1 MDDDKVGKMKMKG
14 YFVLLVVLFTG
25 GCLYG
30 QDYEA
35 WLKRE
40 RAEREKFAKEEK
52 AGLQKLQKEYDA
64 FVEARDKE
72 FSEFLKQRWKEYE
85 MFAGKK
91 RDAGVPKPKVSPVA
105 SAKQDVKT
113 VLLRVENPD
122 EGRLVVRD
130 ASRFFARKK
139 AVRSRCGSCRSV
151 MFFTGIRSCCLLTR
165 P

>member
-1 MDDDKVGKMKMKG
+1 MKG

-113 VLLRVENPD
+113 VLLRVENPGGGAFGCP
-122 EGRLVVRD
+122 GRQ
-130 ASRFFARKK
+130 SGSSHEKKRFEAGAGVAGQLCFLRE
-139 AVRSRCGSCRSV
+139 
-151 MFFTGIRSCCLLTR
+151 
-165 P
+165 

>member
-72 FSEFLKQRWKEYE
+72 FSEFLKQRWREYA
-85 MFAGKK
+85 MFAG
-91 RDAGVPKPKVSPVA
+91 
-105 SAKQDVKT
+105 
-113 VLLRVENPD
+113 
-122 EGRLVVRD
+122 
-130 ASRFFARKK
+130 
-139 AVRSRCGSCRSV
+139 
-151 MFFTGIRSCCLLTR
+151 
-165 P
+165 